1 VLERL
6 ESRENSVALEIHEQ
20 AAAACDERIPAV
32 PWSSSIYFASVMPL
46 PARWRGSKVQVRR
59 STGKTTARDG
69 GGGRGEGVVADGVR
83 WSGSTKFMRIQCMCN
98 SMPREIS
105 GPKIIVKSSST
116 ISTAFLRRS
125 GFTR

>member
-1 VLERL
+1 MARVQ
-6 ESRENSVALEIHEQ
+6 S
-20 AAAACDERIPAV
+20 
-32 PWSSSIYFASVMPL
+32 ASK
-46 PARWRGSKVQVRR
+46 AQYRQNDSK
-59 STGKTTARDG
+59 GW
-69 GGGRGEGVVADGVR
+69 GRGEGVVADGVR